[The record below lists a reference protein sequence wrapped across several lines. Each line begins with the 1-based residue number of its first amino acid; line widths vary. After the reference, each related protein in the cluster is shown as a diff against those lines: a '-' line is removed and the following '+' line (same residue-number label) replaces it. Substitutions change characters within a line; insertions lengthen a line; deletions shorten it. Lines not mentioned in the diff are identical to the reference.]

1 MGSLRVLI
9 VDDDERF
16 ARALEALLEA
26 HGDFEV
32 VGWAS
37 NGAEAVGL
45 VSRCRPDV
53 VTMDVR
59 MPVLDGIEATR
70 AIRAAFPGIR
80 VVALTGSSEPEEVE
94 EALAAGASAQVPK
107 DRAAADL
114 VAALEGLAPGE
125 PPPPPA

>member
-1 MGSLRVLI
+1 MRVLI

-37 NGAEAVGL
+37 NGVEAVGL
-45 VSRCRPDV
+45 VSSRRPDV

-59 MPVLDGIEATR
+59 MPVLGGIEATR
-70 AIRAAFPGIR
+70 AICAAFPEVR
-80 VVALTGSSEPEEVE
+80 VVALTGSTEPDDVE
-94 EALAAGASAQVPK
+94 DVRAAGAAAQVTK
-107 DRAAADL
+107 DRAADEL
-114 VAALEGLAPGE
+114 VVAIQQLAVAE
-125 PPPPPA
+125 RSLRD